1 MNCKV
6 RYYAHTMRVLHLS
19 TAKTW
24 RGGEQQLAY
33 LLIELRRMDVQ
44 QQVVC
49 VKNSAM
55 FHFCQAEGFKTV
67 VASKKSSLDLRYSW
81 AIAAAARDFKP
92 EIIHSHDSHA
102 HSFALYSKLFRRF
115 QINLIAS
122 RRVDFPV
129 GQSMSAKWKYRNPE
143 VKKILC
149 VSDAIRDIMQRSV
162 DSERLATVYSGI
174 DPERFG
180 FAPDGRLRQLAN
192 LSQDIKLVGNV
203 AALAPHKDYPTFLK
217 TAKQVLSERND
228 VHFFLIGEGGLRSEL
243 EGLCREL
250 QIEGHVTFCGFRD
263 DIEYLL
269 PELDVFLITSETEG
283 LGTSILDAFAA
294 GGAVGA
300 TAAGG
305 IPELVLPEK
314 TRLLCTVKDV
324 ACLSKAVHRILDE
337 INLAKRLIA
346 GAEQHVQKFYKSE
359 TAKRTLDVY
368 KNILEY

>member
-1 MNCKV
+1 MN
-6 RYYAHTMRVLHLS
+6 VLHLS

-33 LLIELRRMDVQ
+33 LLVELRKMDVQ

-49 VKNSAM
+49 VMNSPM
-55 FHFCQAEGFKTV
+55 FHFCKAEGFDA
-67 VASKKSSLDLRYSW
+67 VATSKKSSLDLRYSW
-81 AIAAAARDFKP
+81 SIASAARKFSP
-92 EIIHSHDSHA
+92 EIVHSHDSHA

-129 GQSMSAKWKYRNPE
+129 GQSISAKWKYRNPE

-149 VSDAIRDIMQRSV
+149 VSDAIRDIMLRSV

-174 DPERFG
+174 DAERFR
-180 FAPDGRLRQLAN
+180 FSADGRLRKLAN
-192 LSQDIKLVGNV
+192 LSQNIKLIGNV
-203 AALAPHKDYPTFLK
+203 AALAPHKDYPTFLN

-250 QIEGHVTFCGFRD
+250 QIEKHVTFCGFRD

-269 PELDVFLITSETEG
+269 PELDVFLISSETEG

-294 GGAVGA
+294 GVAVVA

-314 TRLLCTVKDV
+314 TGLLCPVKDE
-324 ACLSKAVHRILDE
+324 ACLSKAVHRMLDE
-337 INLAKRLIA
+337 VNLAKRLTT
-346 GAEQHVQKFYKSE
+346 GAKQHVQKFYKGE
-359 TAKRTLDVY
+359 TAKRTLEIY
-368 KNILEY
+368 RNILER